1 MTKNPIKI
9 LRIAKQRLLHPE
21 PPMENGGALYHE
33 IYGKFYVP
41 KYNLSAP
48 FDPTPAELY
57 NKKGERLECYYLRN
71 DLSAHSPY
79 WNSDY
84 VFFDRFNF
92 SLKNH
97 FYSQVNLFE
106 QCGQPDHKYAFFSES
121 EAVLPDT
128 FNVFE
133 THKGLEKDFDY
144 VFTFSEKILDKIPNA
159 RFTPFCTSPWYG
171 SAKYGGI
178 MTPDA
183 YKNKSKNISMMAS
196 RQNISEYH
204 KLRIAIA
211 KKCKEQNL
219 ADTYGTFD
227 GGPFLD
233 KIDHVFAP
241 YRYSI
246 IIENDV
252 KAYYFTEKITS
263 CFAAMTIPIYLGAE
277 KIGKFFNEDGI
288 IKISP
293 SDFDRLEDVLKQCT
307 EENYLSR
314 LDAVKDNY
322 NRVLKHLNVFDNFIY
337 NEYLKKE

>member
-9 LRIAKQRLLHPE
+9 LRITKQRLLHPE

-48 FDPTPAELY
+48 FDQTPADIF
-57 NKKGERLECYYLRN
+57 NKKGERLECIYLRD

-79 WNSDY
+79 LKSDR
-84 VFFDRFNF
+84 VFFDRYNF
-92 SLKNH
+92 GLKKH

-106 QCGQPDHKYAFFSES
+106 QCGKPDKKYAYFPES
-121 EAVLPDT
+121 ETVLP
-128 FNVFE
+128 E
-133 THKGLEKDFDY
+133 TYDIFDKNKGLEKDFDY
-144 VFTFSEKILDKIPNA
+144 IFTFSEKILDKIEKA
-159 RFTPFCTSPWYG
+159 RFVPFCTGPWFG
-171 SAKYGGI
+171 SEKYGGT
-178 MTPDA
+178 MTTDA
-183 YKNKSKNISMMAS
+183 YKYKTKNISIMAS

-337 NEYLKKE
+337 DKYIKD